1 VTKTFPQ
8 LSYSLRSGPDRASLN
23 QEINLTTLHDLRG
36 HHRDSLADTEA
47 HLDSTSLVVVLFEQY
62 HAAVFAYLY
71 RLVGDREWA
80 HDLTQETFLRLFH
93 ARSRLPQVKNRRAW
107 IYRIATNL
115 AFNALKRQRRFAW
128 LPWRSTDA
136 AHLIAPDPTEESER
150 SLAVERA
157 LAQLPPGYRA
167 PLLLHSHYGFSVQE
181 VAQALNI
188 SQGAVKTRLY
198 RAREMF
204 RQVYEGEDIA

>member
-1 VTKTFPQ
+1 MTRQMRHRQVINVTT
-8 LSYSLRSGPDRASLN
+8 LRDLRSHHTDSFAKAEVHPDTR
-23 QEINLTTLHDLRG
+23 
-36 HHRDSLADTEA
+36 
-47 HLDSTSLVVVLFEQY
+47 SLVVVLFEQY
-62 HAAVFAYLY
+62 HTAIFAYMY

-93 ARSRLPQVKNRRAW
+93 TRHRLPQVENRRAW

-115 AFNALKRQRRFAW
+115 ALNALKRHRRFAW
-128 LPWRSTDA
+128 LPWRSA
-136 AHLIAPDPTEESER
+136 GVAHLTEPDPTEDTDR
-150 SLAVERA
+150 SLAVEQA
-157 LAQLPPGYRA
+157 LAELPPGYRA

-188 SQGAVKTRLY
+188 SKGAVKTRLY

-204 RQVYEGEDIA
+204 RQVYQGEDIE

>member
-1 VTKTFPQ
+1 M
-8 LSYSLRSGPDRASLN
+8 RHHR
-23 QEINLTTLHDLRG
+23 EISVTTLRNLRD
-36 HHRDSLADTEA
+36 HHG
-47 HLDSTSLVVVLFEQY
+47 DSTVSAELHPDTRSLVVDLFEQY
-62 HAAVFAYLY
+62 HTAIFAYLY

-93 ARSRLPQVKNRRAW
+93 ARGRLPQVKNRRAW
-107 IYRIATNL
+107 IYRIASNL

-128 LPWRSTDA
+128 LPWRNTDV
-136 AHLIAPDPTEESER
+136 AHLMAPDPTEASDQN
-150 SLAVERA
+150 LAVERA

>member
-1 VTKTFPQ
+1 MMHPHPH
-8 LSYSLRSGPDRASLN
+8 LPHRSGAHHR
-23 QEINLTTLHDLRG
+23 QVINVTTLRDLRG
-36 HHRDSLADTEA
+36 HHGESIADAEVYPDSRG
-47 HLDSTSLVVVLFEQY
+47 LVIDLFEQY
-62 HAAVFAYLY
+62 HTLVFAYVY
-71 RLVGDREWA
+71 RLVDDREWA
-80 HDLTQETFLRLFH
+80 HDLTQETFLRLFR
-93 ARSRLPQVKNRRAW
+93 ARSRLPQVKNQRAW

-128 LPWRSTDA
+128 LPWRSTDV
-136 AHLIAPDPTEESER
+136 AHLTTPDPTQESDR

-157 LAQLPPGYRA
+157 LAQLPPHYRA

-188 SQGAVKTRLY
+188 SPGAVKTRLY